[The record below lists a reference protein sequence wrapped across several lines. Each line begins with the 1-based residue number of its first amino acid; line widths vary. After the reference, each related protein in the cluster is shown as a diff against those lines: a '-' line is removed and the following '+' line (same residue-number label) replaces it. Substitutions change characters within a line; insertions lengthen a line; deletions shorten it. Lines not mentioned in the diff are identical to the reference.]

1 MSKMSKLLIATAFCA
16 VALPS
21 AAMAVTITGS
31 SGGSFASLTS
41 CDDSG
46 SNADC
51 RIVNT
56 VANGTN
62 TQVQWGSTSRDG
74 DGFNNPST
82 LTADDLTINAVTNAT
97 GVQIGKLTWFNSA
110 TTSDSELAS
119 FGVNYTLSVAFTSPN
134 NSSDSQ
140 LFSLTITNPTNPPGD
155 VISSFTLA
163 ELSGLSF
170 SLNGVTISNL
180 RYSADGATSLC
191 SGGTSWCDPE
201 EGTGNLYILA
211 DFTATA
217 VPEPLTLSLFGAGL
231 AGAAAIRRR
240 KQTKA

>member
-1 MSKMSKLLIATAFCA
+1 MSKMSKFLIAAAFCA

-21 AAMAVTITGS
+21 AAMAATITGT
-31 SGGSFASLTS
+31 SGGSFSNLSS

-46 SNADC
+46 QTQDC

-56 VANGTN
+56 AANGTD
-62 TQVQWGSTSRDG
+62 TQVQWGSTNSQN
-74 DGFNNPST
+74 FNNPST
-82 LTADDLTINAVTNAT
+82 LTADDLSISAVTNAT
-97 GVQIGKLTWFNSA
+97 GVKIGELTWFNSA
-110 TTSDSELAS
+110 TRSEDDLAS
-119 FGVNYTLSVAFTSPN
+119 FNVTYTLSIAFTSPN

-140 LFSLTITNPTNPPGD
+140 VFNLTITNPINPPGD

-170 SLNGVTISNL
+170 TLNGVTVSNL
-180 RYSADGATSLC
+180 RYSADGDTSLC
-191 SGGTSWCDPE
+191 SGGTSWCNPE

-211 DFTATA
+211 DFTSTA

-231 AGAAAIRRR
+231 AGAAVIRRR
-240 KQTKA
+240 RKAQA